1 MKYSVLLMLSAKPGW
16 LVMNKDYRTNMFD
29 QFLFPLLSSYSDQIQ
44 FRVYNSEAFHAEI
57 SDFII
62 LETINLENYYHFIK
76 ELKATKLFTGEYFKL
91 NDIVLGAENGF
102 KELNRKTFQKEEVI
116 MN

>member
-1 MKYSVLLMLSAKPGW
+1 MLSATPEW
-16 LVMNKDYRTNMFD
+16 WVMNKDYRTNMFN
-29 QFLFPLLSSYSDQIQ
+29 QFLFPLLSSYSQQIK
-44 FRVYNSEAFHAEI
+44 FRVYNSEAFHGEI

-62 LETINLENYYHFIK
+62 LETTNLENYYHFIK

-91 NDIVLGAENGF
+91 NDIVIGAENGF
-102 KELNRKTFQKEEVI
+102 KDFNQQMNQKKELI